1 MSESATRGTM
11 TDTTDDEPSASA
23 GPGRP
28 SLYTEELGQRICELL
43 CEGKTLTRI
52 CKENP
57 NLPSDRTVRRW
68 ALDAEHP
75 FSPQYTRAREI
86 GYHKMADETVDIAD
100 DGTNDVTTNDGKM
113 VVNTDVIARS
123 RLRVDTRK
131 WLLSKALP
139 KIYGDKL
146 ELSGSVNHTHEDRLR
161 QLEEAERAAAGT
173 EEGSG
178 DTRH

>member
-1 MSESATRGTM
+1 M
-11 TDTTDDEPSASA
+11 TNTADDEHQMPERNGA

-28 SLYTEELGQRICELL
+28 TLYTEELGNRICELL

-52 CKENP
+52 CKEHAD
-57 NLPSDRTVRRW
+57 LPSDRTVRRW

-75 FSPQYTRAREI
+75 FSPQYAHARLI
-86 GYHKMADETVDIAD
+86 GYHKMADETVDISD
-100 DGTNDVTTNDGKM
+100 DGQNDVTTADGKT

-139 KIYGDKL
+139 KIYGEKL
-146 ELSGSVNHTHEDRLR
+146 ELSGNINHTHEDRLR
-161 QLEEAERAAAGT
+161 EIEEMERAAAGVT
-173 EEGSG
+173 DRGAAG
-178 DTRH
+178 DATRH